1 MLETKDIE
9 IRFDSLFEFETFR
22 VDWTRACARINRT
35 GKNGM
40 RLDATEN
47 RAKAMKRAD
56 RI

>member
-9 IRFDSLFEFETFR
+9 NRFDSLSDFEAFR
-22 VDWTRACARINRT
+22 VEWTRACARINRT

-47 RAKAMKRAD
+47 RVKAMKMEG

>member
-40 RLDATEN
+40 RLDATEY
-47 RAKAMKRAD
+47 RAKAMKMEG